1 MLQPSTH
8 FNSYAVGNK
17 VYNGGSNAPNIMP
30 LGRTLGGAQRQLEVN
45 ARRNA
50 LLRRL
55 KAGQTGSIMSAD
67 WLRSPRA

>member
-1 MLQPSTH
+1 MIQPSMN

-30 LGRTLGGAQRQLEVN
+30 LGRTLGGAQRKLEVN
-45 ARRNA
+45 SRRNA

-55 KAGQTGSIMSAD
+55 KAGQSGATMSAD